1 MRILITGAT
10 GFMGR
15 NLFEHFTKMG
25 HEVYGT
31 SCDSKPYHN
40 SIRYCNL
47 KVESE
52 VRELFDE
59 VRPDIVIQAAAT
71 TSGVADT
78 LAKPYIH
85 VTDNAIVNSFVL
97 RAAFEHKVKHF
108 IFLSCSVMYQPSEVP
123 LKESD
128 WKLGDEIIPQYFGV
142 GSMKVFI
149 EQQCK
154 FYSRIGMKCTAVRH
168 SNTYGPYDKF
178 DPDHS
183 HVLGSSIRKVM
194 EATGD
199 TVEVW
204 GEGKEKKDLI
214 YVEDVMRGIQVLID
228 KQTDMFE
235 RVNMS
240 SGVGITINDLVKTII
255 KVAGKDLTIKNNV
268 TKPSIPV
275 HLVYDSSY
283 MGDRYGWEPQVNL
296 EDGLAKTIE
305 WFKKNYK
312 GAQTH
317 ERFQ

>member
-1 MRILITGAT
+1 MKILICGAT

-15 NLFEHFTKMG
+15 NLFEYFVEQG

-31 SCDSKPYHN
+31 AWDTDAYHDN
-40 SIRYCNL
+40 IVYCNL
-47 KVESE
+47 KDENE
-52 VRELFDE
+52 IEELFESLRPE
-59 VRPDIVIQAAAT
+59 VVIQAAAT

-85 VTDNAIVNSFVL
+85 VTDNAVVNSLLL
-97 RAAFEHKVKHF
+97 RAAFERKVKHF
-108 IFLSCSVMYQPSEVP
+108 VFLSCSVMYQPSEVP

-128 WKLGDEIIPQYFGV
+128 WKPGDEIIKQYFGV
-142 GSMKVFI
+142 GTMKVFI
-149 EQQCK
+149 ERQCE

-183 HVLGSSIRKVM
+183 HVLGSSVRKVM
-194 EATGD
+194 EATD

-214 YVEDVMRGIQVLID
+214 YVTDVVRGIDTIIQ

-240 SGVGITINDLVKTII
+240 SGIGLTINDLVATII
-255 KVAGKDLTIKNNV
+255 KVAGKDLKVTHNV

-283 MGDRYGWEPQVNL
+283 MKEKYGWQPLVSL
-296 EDGLAKTIE
+296 EEGLALTIE

-312 GAQTH
+312 GAQSH
-317 ERFQ
+317 ARFN